1 MLDGFFLLRVQPLEE
16 LRRAREP
23 VVVRV
28 PGRVVPVAAVV
39 PARPGPEFRAE
50 SRAVI
55 PLPAGV
61 LVRAAVFEAAWKG
74 PSA

>member
-1 MLDGFFLLRVQPLEE
+1 MFDGFFLLGVQALEE
-16 LRRAREP
+16 LGRAREP
-23 VVVRV
+23 GVVPV

-39 PARPGPEFRAE
+39 PDAGAEFRAE